1 MRTRNLC
8 IILILGGLLF
18 AAIPAPTVS
27 AAIIIRVTTAGATSG
42 TCGSTWAAP
51 CSLQHALTDAA
62 SGDEIWVKEGTYT
75 PGVGRHDAFTLKT
88 GAAVH
93 GGFAGTETARTQR
106 NWATHETILSGDLIG
121 VHSYHV
127 VVSPGVGNTAKLDG
141 FTVTGGSADG
151 PGVAGQGGGM
161 FNLFGGPTVGNV
173 IFHGNSAV
181 DGGGMYNIDSNP
193 ALTNVTFSGNSAV
206 TGGGMYNDRNTTGS
220 DPALTNVTFSGN
232 TAGDLGGGMYN
243 VDSDPALTNV
253 TFSGNTAVNH
263 GGGMYNGNTL
273 ASSPMIRN
281 AIFWGNTPDQITIQ
295 AGSSGTV
302 SYSVVQGGC
311 PANGTCD
318 HVITA
323 DPLLGAL
330 GNYGGRA
337 TQTIPLLPGSSAID
351 AGNGA
356 YCPATDQRGVARV
369 GACDRGAFESQKFLL
384 TITGGNNQ
392 HALPGTAFAAPLSV
406 GISSAHGEPV
416 NGGRITF
423 TAPASG
429 ASATLVSSPVSVAGG
444 AASVNATANSTL
456 GSYHVT
462 ASAAGANSVSFSLLN
477 GVMAYLPVIVK

>member
-181 DGGGMYNIDSNP
+181 DGGGMYNIDSN
-193 ALTNVTFSGNSAV
+193 
-206 TGGGMYNDRNTTGS
+206 
-220 DPALTNVTFSGN
+220 
-232 TAGDLGGGMYN
+232 
-243 VDSDPALTNV
+243 PALTNV

>member
-1 MRTRNLC
+1 
-8 IILILGGLLF
+8 
-18 AAIPAPTVS
+18 
-27 AAIIIRVTTAGATSG
+27 
-42 TCGSTWAAP
+42 
-51 CSLQHALTDAA
+51 
-62 SGDEIWVKEGTYT
+62 
-75 PGVGRHDAFTLKT
+75 
-88 GAAVH
+88 
-93 GGFAGTETARTQR
+93 
-106 NWATHETILSGDLIG
+106 
-121 VHSYHV
+121 
-127 VVSPGVGNTAKLDG
+127 
-141 FTVTGGSADG
+141 
-151 PGVAGQGGGM
+151 M

-173 IFHGNSAV
+173 IFDGNSAV

-193 ALTNVTFSGNSAV
+193 ALTNVTFSGN
-206 TGGGMYNDRNTTGS
+206 
-220 DPALTNVTFSGN
+220 
-232 TAGDLGGGMYN
+232 TAG
-243 VDSDPALTNV
+243 
-253 TFSGNTAVNH
+253 NH
-263 GGGMYNGNTL
+263 GGGMYSEKTF
-273 ASSPMIRN
+273 SSNPVNPVMRN
-281 AIFWGNTPDQITIQ
+281 AIFWGNTPDQITIK

-318 HVITA
+318 HILTA

-330 GNYGGRA
+330 GNYGGGC

-369 GACDRGAFESQKFLL
+369 EVCDRGAFESQKFLL

-392 HALPGTAFAAPLSV
+392 HALPGSAFAAPLSV

-429 ASATLVSSPVSVAGG
+429 ASATLVSSPVTVAGG
-444 AASVNATANSTL
+444 AASVNATANGTL

-477 GVMAYLPVIVK
+477 GLMSYLPVIVK